1 MFMSSFIRKTRTQEN
16 PDFLGNREWG
26 RREGRKEREKTG
38 KRKYIKY
45 IQENIYVA
53 DDIFE
58 DSHYTIPIGGISTE
72 SGSSY
77 WCPRHSTSNA
87 PVHLSK
93 AKIETLQF
101 THSPPPFLLN
111 QTARAFFYPVSL
123 ESISVTY
130 KTRSPMLQTL
140 QYLSETVG

>member
-1 MFMSSFIRKTRTQEN
+1 MF
-16 PDFLGNREWG
+16 
-26 RREGRKEREKTG
+26 
-38 KRKYIKY
+38 
-45 IQENIYVA
+45 A
-53 DDIFE
+53 

-72 SGSSY
+72 FGSGY

-101 THSPPPFLLN
+101 THSPPPSLLN
-111 QTARAFFYPVSL
+111 QTARASSFYPVSL

-130 KTRSPMLQTL
+130 KIRSTVLHTL
-140 QYLSETVG
+140 WYLTEIVG